1 MAPAKKVI
9 LPTKERALF
18 SRLLNEYET
27 KKPKLGLKTAESI
40 LKKFPDH
47 AETLSMKGLLL
58 STNFG
63 KKVEGMDLAKK
74 GLMKDLTS
82 FICWHVLGI
91 LHRADKNFIE
101 AIKCYQQGLRIEP
114 VSAIEWVELE
124 LDSERERETGRWREK
139 EEVMLLEAPLTFF
152 LSFSIPFPLPFLA
165 RLFLLSISQSQTNMQ
180 ILRESCTLSTQLRD
194 YSTLIELRLT
204 LMRMQPHLR
213 TSWISLAVAHHLA
226 GSNQQALRILGEFE
240 GVVRVSEEIEMRRSG
255 WVQRGRYLEKD
266 DSQSSKSIRSG

>member
-124 LDSERERETGRWREK
+124 LDSERERERDGEMEREGGSYAPGSTSY
-139 EEVMLLEAPLTFF
+139 LLPIL
-152 LSFSIPFPLPFLA
+152 LYPVSPSLLGSPIPSFHLPITDKHANPSRILYSLNSIT
-165 RLFLLSISQSQTNMQ
+165 RLFNPYRIEIDLDEDATSSENQLDLLGS
-180 ILRESCTLSTQLRD
+180 ST
-194 YSTLIELRLT
+194 SFGWK
-204 LMRMQPHLR
+204 QP
-213 TSWISLAVAHHLA
+213 A
-226 GSNQQALRILGEFE
+226 GFEDFRGVRRGGEGE
-240 GVVRVSEEIEMRRSG
+240 
-255 WVQRGRYLEKD
+255 
-266 DSQSSKSIRSG
+266 